1 MAVIGRASTV
11 IVYRH
16 TLNGYEVLM
25 TKRSSHVTSFPGYWV
40 FPGGKESAEDRLIA
54 ATLHKAV
61 QMDLFIDQEEFQQS
75 MGDYFLKSIGVIP
88 TQEKPKS
95 FQPLEWLSLLVT
107 GLRELWEET
116 GLAYSLPWLTDG
128 VRHAV
133 QSALLEGESLH
144 QLMARYHYGLDVQAF
159 TAIGRITT
167 PNFGEQVRR
176 FDTAFFLAR
185 DLHQSPRLT
194 ASEVT
199 QVEWVRPQAALTRFN
214 GLLAI
219 PTRYILMQLAQR
231 WRGES

>member
-1 MAVIGRASTV
+1 MTTIGRASTV

-16 TLNGYEVLM
+16 TLKGYEVLM
-25 TKRSSHVTSFPGYWV
+25 TKRSSHVTSFPGHWV
-40 FPGGKESAEDRLIA
+40 FPGGKENPEDRLVA
-54 ATLHKAV
+54 ASLHQTV
-61 QMDLFIDQEEFQQS
+61 RMDMFIDQEEFQQS
-75 MGDYFLKSIGVIP
+75 MVDDFLRTTGRIP
-88 TQEKPKS
+88 VREKPES

-116 GLAYSLPWLTDG
+116 GLAYSLPALTDDD
-128 VRHAV
+128 RQAV

-144 QLMARYHYGLDVQAF
+144 QLMVRYHYGLDVQAF

-185 DLHQSPRLT
+185 DLRQSPILT

-199 QVEWVRPQAALTRFN
+199 QVEWVRPKAALTRFN
-214 GLLAI
+214 ALLAI

-231 WRGES
+231 WEDKS